1 MRIYLVRIPHRE
13 DHSIQSDVLLAWAS
27 NDPGRRIQDLV
38 SSWPKRER
46 SQAAS
51 RQLRSNNRAA
61 ASHPQYP
68 LCFIRFDSPSSL
80 TTIPLTWAEDR
91 ATAGKQPERR
101 PRGQHPMGRHDA
113 ALFHWGLALSAKSSS
128 WDSSV
133 VALPHLPASAPWG
146 CSLSLLPASARA
158 RHWV

>member
-13 DHSIQSDVLLAWAS
+13 GHSIHSSVLLASALVG
-27 NDPGRRIQDLV
+27 PGRRIQDLI
-38 SSWPKRER
+38 SSWPQREG

-91 ATAGKQPERR
+91 ALLGSNPSAVPGANTEWGGTR
-101 PRGQHPMGRHDA
+101 PPSAIRDWHP
-113 ALFHWGLALSAKSSS
+113 SAKSSS
-128 WDSSV
+128 LDSSA
-133 VALPHLPASAPWG
+133 VALPHLPTSAKLG
-146 CSLSLLPASARA
+146 CSLSLVPASARA
-158 RHWV
+158 RHWA

>member
-13 DHSIQSDVLLAWAS
+13 GHSTQSIVLLASAFVG
-27 NDPGRRIQDLV
+27 PGHRIQDLIA
-38 SSWPKRER
+38 SWPQREG

-68 LCFIRFDSPSSL
+68 PFFIRFDSPSSL

-91 ATAGKQPERR
+91 ALLGSNPSAVPGANTEWGGTR
-101 PRGQHPMGRHDA
+101 PPSAIRDWHQG
-113 ALFHWGLALSAKSSS
+113 AKSRGLGPSPS
-128 WDSSV
+128 MLLRG
-133 VALPHLPASAPWG
+133 LPSCLRF
-146 CSLSLLPASARA
+146 SLRQPRVLGT
-158 RHWV
+158 